1 MKNKKIR
8 YPAAIGFYPPDPVN
22 LKRSI
27 LDYIPRGTPKRER
40 VIGAVVPHAGYM
52 YSGGTAGYV
61 YAVLPSVET
70 YVILGPNHTG
80 MGSPV
85 AVSVETW
92 ETPLGEVEVDREFV
106 DLLPRGIID
115 RDEIAHKREHSIEV
129 QLPFLQETQRDF
141 KIVPVCIGLQDEES
155 ALEIGS
161 EIREA
166 VKRSKKQ
173 VVVIA
178 SSDFTHHQPARI
190 AREKDFRVIDAIL
203 NLDIDELYRRI
214 YELDATVCGYGVIA
228 TMLYAVKGLGAS
240 RAELLH
246 YSTSGD
252 TTGDDSSVV
261 GYAGIIVE

>member
-1 MKNKKIR
+1 MEKIR
-8 YPAAIGFYPPDPVN
+8 HPTAIGFYPADPVK

-27 LDYIPRGTPKRER
+27 IGCIPPDTRKRENAL
-40 VIGAVVPHAGYM
+40 GAVVPHAGYM
-52 YSGGTAGYV
+52 YSGKTAGHV
-61 YAVLPSVET
+61 YAALPTAET
-70 YVILGPNHTG
+70 YVILGPNHRG
-80 MGSPV
+80 MGSPI
-85 AVSVETW
+85 AVSTETW
-92 ETPLGEVEVDREFV
+92 QTPLGRVEVDHEFV
-106 DLLPRGIID
+106 DILPGNIID

-129 QLPFLQETQRDF
+129 QLPFIQHTQKDF

-166 VKRSKKQ
+166 VKKSRKR

-178 SSDFTHHQPARI
+178 SSDLTHSQPATT
-190 AREKDFRVIDAIL
+190 ARKKDAQVIDAIL
-203 NLDIDELYRRI
+203 NLNIDEIYTRI
-214 YELDATVCGYGVIA
+214 YELDATVCGYGAIA
-228 TMLYAVKGLGAS
+228 AMLYAVKSLGAS

-252 TTGDDSSVV
+252 VTGDNSSVV

>member
-1 MKNKKIR
+1 MNLGKIR
-8 YPAAIGFYPPDPVN
+8 HSTAIGFYPADPAN

-27 LDYIPRGTPKRER
+27 IDCIPPNTTKREK
-40 VIGAVVPHAGYM
+40 VLGAVVPHAGYM
-52 YSGGTAGYV
+52 YSGNTAGHV
-61 YAVLPSVET
+61 YAALPTAET

-92 ETPLGEVEVDREFV
+92 QTPLGEVEVDKEFV
-106 DLLPRGIID
+106 DLLPGNIID
-115 RDEIAHKREHSIEV
+115 RDEIAHQREHSIEV
-129 QLPFLQETQRDF
+129 QLPFIQHTQRDF

-155 ALEIGS
+155 ALEIGD

-166 VKRSKKQ
+166 VKRSRKK

-178 SSDFTHHQPARI
+178 SSDLTHYQPAAI
-190 AREKDFRVIDAIL
+190 AREKDTPVIDAIL
-203 NLDIDELYRRI
+203 NLDIDELYKRI
-214 YELDATVCGYGVIA
+214 YELAATVCGYGAIA
-228 TMLYAVKGLGAS
+228 AMLYATKKLGAS

-252 TTGDDSSVV
+252 VTGDESSVV